1 MYITVL
7 APSPL
12 CPFFHLFP
20 SDPAV
25 LGSADMLSDEYIDKE
40 DNGAVLEF
48 LMRYLK
54 VGGGG

>member
-25 LGSADMLSDEYIDKE
+25 LGSAESLFKRIDRNH
-40 DNGAVLEF
+40 DGF
-48 LMRYLK
+48 LDIWC
-54 VGGGG
+54 GGHPA